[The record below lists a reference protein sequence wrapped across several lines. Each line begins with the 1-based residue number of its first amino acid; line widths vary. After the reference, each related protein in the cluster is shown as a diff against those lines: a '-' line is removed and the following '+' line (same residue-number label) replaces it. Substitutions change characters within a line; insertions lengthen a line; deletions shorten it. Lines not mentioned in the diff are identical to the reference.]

1 MEFKQIFIQLNEE
14 TQFTIVKITRQLN
27 NTEERVDRQRNG
39 LIAAIKTEYGKP
51 SPIFLKELN
60 DLYQSTDIPIL
71 SNLTILMIYKKWTI
85 NKSIFEVLRF
95 LFAKIQGSTLLESK
109 ELMDKVVHLIELQ
122 TNSNVEHVKYKIW
135 LTTKIILKVY
145 GDGNFERLDEFF
157 YLIWRNYQFLP
168 KLFVPDVF
176 KPKIVDAYFKPI
188 WFAFSIFK
196 KQKAKRE
203 IYYSFFNDFFAKL
216 LEPEVAEND
225 FLKFLKIIFEK
236 NKIEVVKS
244 FTSKDYMRLYEIQK
258 VNNQL
263 FNRLPYL
270 SKTTLEHSYKDRTS
284 AENHCFKLVYNLFT
298 DFGISYFFISH
309 FINGN
314 LNPWEKEWLH
324 DMLQGRNLVYSKNL
338 PCTLTKKT
346 AHFFNTI
353 PQEWK
358 NNANELTFKSLKGI
372 YGITNQNYT
381 LTQSLIYCTIYFE
394 VRDEIYTKEV
404 LRNLRGADNLDFWIS
419 TLCKLYHKG
428 LGVVDMNQ
436 IIDYID
442 DQVIRNGRQ
451 IDFNT
456 KKLSNLLAE
465 STTWHEELRLMR
477 MGNYRRTC
485 TLPKSEINTYKIEY
499 QDKKYKIKQLLT
511 NKDLIEEGRT
521 LSHCI
526 GTYTNN
532 CIDRGSYIFS
542 LSLEQEN
549 EESKPLITIE
559 VNANTI
565 CQKKG
570 KKNRPCSQKENY
582 IIGNWA
588 KENKLRFI

>member
-1 MEFKQIFIQLNEE
+1 MEAKQIFIQLNEE
-14 TQFTIVKITRQLN
+14 SQYNSVKITRHLSN
-27 NTEERVDRQRNG
+27 LEDRVDRQRNG
-39 LIAAIKTEYGKP
+39 LIAAIKMDFGKT

-60 DLYQSTDIPIL
+60 NFYQSTEIPLL
-71 SNLTILMIYKKWTI
+71 SNLTVLMIYKKWTI

-95 LFAKIQGSTLLESK
+95 LFTEINDSTLLESK
-109 ELMDKVVHLIELQ
+109 ELTDKIIHLVELQ
-122 TNSNVEHVKYKIW
+122 TNINVEHVKYKIW

-145 GDGNFERLDEFF
+145 GDGNFERLDDFI
-157 YLIWRNYQFLP
+157 YLIWRNSPFMP
-168 KLFVPDVF
+168 KLFVPDIF
-176 KPKIVDAYFKPI
+176 KPKIVDAHFKPI

-196 KQKAKRE
+196 KQTAKRE
-203 IYYSFFNDFFAKL
+203 IYYSFFNDLFSKL

-225 FLKFLKIIFEK
+225 FLKFLKIVFEK

-244 FTSKDYMRLYEIQK
+244 FTFKDYMRLYKIQQ

-263 FNRLPYL
+263 FDRLPDL
-270 SKTTLEHSYKDRTS
+270 SKTAIEYSYKDRTIKES
-284 AENHCFKLVYNLFT
+284 HCFKLVYNLFA

-309 FINGN
+309 FMSGN
-314 LNPWEKEWLH
+314 LNAKEKEWLH
-324 DMLQGRNLVYSKNL
+324 DVLQGRNLVYSKNL

-358 NNANELTFKSLKGI
+358 NDTYELQFKSPKGL

-381 LTQSLIYCTIYFE
+381 LTQSLIYCTIYYE
-394 VRDEIYTKEV
+394 VKDEIYTKEV
-404 LRNLRGADNLDFWIS
+404 LRNLRGADNIDFWIS
-419 TLCKLYHKG
+419 TLSKLYHKG
-428 LGVVDMNQ
+428 LRVEDMNQ

-456 KKLSNLLAE
+456 KKVSNLWTEAFI
-465 STTWHEELRLMR
+465 WHEELRLMR
-477 MGNYRRTC
+477 IGNYRRTC
-485 TLPKSEINTYKIEY
+485 NLPKSEINTYKIEY

-521 LSHCI
+521 LSHCV

-532 CIDRGSYIFS
+532 CIDRGSFIFS
-542 LSLEQEN
+542 LCLEQEN
-549 EESKPLITIE
+549 DENTPLITIE

-565 CQKKG
+565 RQKKG
-570 KKNRPCSQKENY
+570 KKNRSCSQEEDY
-582 IIGNWA
+582 IIRKWA
-588 KENKLRFI
+588 KENKLKFL

>member
-14 TQFTIVKITRQLN
+14 TQFNTVKITRQLN
-27 NTEERVDRQRNG
+27 NTEERVDKQRNG
-39 LIAAIKTEYGKP
+39 LIAAIKMEYGKP

-95 LFAKIQGSTLLESK
+95 LFNEINDSTLLESK
-109 ELMDKVVHLIELQ
+109 ELTDKIIHLIELQ
-122 TNSNVEHVKYKIW
+122 TNSNIEHVKYKIW
-135 LTTKIILKVY
+135 LTSKIILKIY
-145 GDGNFERLDEFF
+145 TEDNFEKLDYFI

-176 KPKIVDAYFKPI
+176 MPKIVDAYFKPI

-196 KQKAKRE
+196 KQKAKNE
-203 IYYSFFNDFFAKL
+203 IYYSFFNDLFAKL
-216 LEPEVAEND
+216 LEPEVAEYD
-225 FLKFLKIIFEK
+225 FLKFLQIIFEK

-244 FTSKDYMRLYEIQK
+244 FTFKDYMRLYEIQK

-263 FNRLPYL
+263 FNRLPDF
-270 SKTTLEHSYKDRTS
+270 SKTALKHSYKDRTT
-284 AENHCFKLVYNLFT
+284 AENHCLKLVYNLFA

-309 FINGN
+309 FMNGN
-314 LNPWEKEWLH
+314 LNTQEKEWFY
-324 DMLQGRNLVYSKNL
+324 DVLQGRNLVYSKNL
-338 PCTLTKKT
+338 PCTLSKKT

-358 NNANELTFKSLKGI
+358 NKANELTFESPKGL

-381 LTQSLIYCTIYFE
+381 LTQSLIYCTIYYE
-394 VRDEIYTKEV
+394 VKDEIYAKEV
-404 LRNLRGADNLDFWIS
+404 LRNLRGADNVDFWIS

-428 LGVVDMNQ
+428 LRVADMNQ
-436 IIDYID
+436 VIDYID

-451 IDFNT
+451 INFNT

-465 STTWHEELRLMR
+465 SSIWHEELRLMR
-477 MGNYRRTC
+477 MGYYRRTC
-485 TLPKSEINTYKIEY
+485 TLPKSEINTYKTEY
-499 QDKKYKIKQLLT
+499 QDKKYKVEQLLT

-521 LSHCI
+521 LSHCV

-542 LSLEQEN
+542 LCLEQEN
-549 EESKPLITIE
+549 EENTPLITIE

-565 CQKKG
+565 RQKKG
-570 KKNRPCSQKENY
+570 KKNRPCSQEEDY
-582 IIGNWA
+582 IIRNWA
-588 KENKLRFI
+588 KENKLIFI